1 MQWSVGKANEKSYYN
16 TQRTAQIEITEEN
29 FEPSSVKWEMQG
41 KAQVGKWKS
50 KGNTHSCQIVFS
62 EDGSYGLHFSCE
74 DKAGNKE
81 KYEEKENFVIDRTAP
96 VIEVFYEDESA
107 SNIRYFNHPR
117 TAEIVIRE
125 QNFDENQVKIG
136 TELENI
142 SGKKPQITQ
151 FSSHKGVHKAKV
163 FYEESGE

>member
-50 KGNTHSCQIVFS
+50 KGNTHSCQVVFS

-96 VIEVFYEDESA
+96 VIEVFYEDEVLLTSGILIILVQLKLLFV
-107 SNIRYFNHPR
+107 SKILMKIRL
-117 TAEIVIRE
+117 
-125 QNFDENQVKIG
+125 K
-136 TELENI
+136 
-142 SGKKPQITQ
+142 
-151 FSSHKGVHKAKV
+151 
-163 FYEESGE
+163 

>member
-1 MQWSVGKANEKSYYN
+1 MCI
-16 TQRTAQIEITEEN
+16 RDRIEITEEN

-81 KYEEKENFVIDRTAP
+81 KYEEKENFVI
-96 VIEVFYEDESA
+96 EDVYKRQPIFFGLA
-107 SNIRYFNHPR
+107 DALLI
-117 TAEIVIRE
+117 
-125 QNFDENQVKIG
+125 
-136 TELENI
+136 
-142 SGKKPQITQ
+142 
-151 FSSHKGVHKAKV
+151 KGR
-163 FYEESGE
+163 